1 MRTVTFEELEL
12 ALILAKASNFN
23 YYYQNPNFD
32 ELATSSGI
40 HNVHRFMFNNNEQGY
55 VIGFLGCYKHYII
68 ISIKGTDCLSDWKTN
83 ISFSINNNGF
93 NGGVHN
99 GFAQAVINSFDELL
113 KIIKNYISKDK
124 RILLTGH
131 SLGGA
136 LAILTAHKLS
146 CIDEFR
152 NRIEAV
158 YTYGAPRVGNRA
170 FKKNYRLNHYRFE
183 YGSDPVPS
191 SPSLGYEDIG
201 IRYYLPKNEPT
212 IMVDAQGSEAYSV
225 HIRLGTAI
233 AQLFLNSSNLCLIQK
248 SIEHMVGVFDD
259 VSDHNIEKYILHIQ
273 NYQHFIATIKGLQ
286 QGSLRRYGGVIRE
299 TKTKNIICHLL
310 EPPQGV
316 YSLVT
321 KGQRLLQMTQ
331 IAAGAS
337 VLPIGVSVMALS
349 YMNNQLIEIQTQ
361 LRQEFHEVTIKLDY
375 IIREQ
380 QEAKIREFREQISE
394 LQAAID
400 TQVLSQNLPQV
411 SYQEKLKLETYRTAR
426 KVRLFL
432 SAEAQRTKLN
442 LNDYMPI
449 SPTNLAM
456 KGWAIATAIE
466 AYLLLDLG
474 NSENINKAENF
485 LLEEIEKFREIVCAS
500 AEVLLA
506 DTTPHID
513 IATAYRFTAKV
524 FQAKNITQEQVDR
537 IAMISPRDKELSEEA
552 IRQKLRKVKV
562 EFDMS
567 YAPEKYNHNW
577 INEQIMIFEY
587 LDMLSELLAKLE
599 SLLDFAKLCK
609 NKGIQ
614 NIRDIL
620 PVNNSLP
627 GLYLQF

>member
-1 MRTVTFEELEL
+1 MRIVTSEELEL
-12 ALILAKASNFN
+12 ALILAKASKFN
-23 YYYQNPNFD
+23 YYYQNTNFD
-32 ELATSSGI
+32 ELVTSSGI
-40 HNVHRFMFNNNEQGY
+40 HNVHSFMFNNNEQGY
-55 VIGFLGCYKHYII
+55 VIGFLGCYKSYII

-83 ISFSINNNGF
+83 ISFLINNNGF

-113 KIIKNYISKDK
+113 KFIKSYISKDK

-191 SPSLGYEDIG
+191 SPLVGYEDIG

-233 AQLFLNSSNLCLIQK
+233 AQLFLNSSNLCLIQE

-273 NYQHFIATIKGLQ
+273 NYQHFIATIEGLQ

-321 KGQRLLQMTQ
+321 KGQILLQMTQ

-349 YMNNQLIEIQTQ
+349 YMNNKLIEIQTQ
-361 LRQEFHEVTIKLDY
+361 LRQEFTEIAIKLDS

-380 QEAKIREFREQISE
+380 QKAKIREFIEQISE

-400 TQVLSQNLPQV
+400 TQVLSQKIPQLL
-411 SYQEKLKLETYRTAR
+411 YQEQVKLKLETYRTAK

-432 SAEAQRTKLN
+432 SAEAQITKPN

-449 SPTNLAM
+449 STTNMAM

-474 NSENINKAENF
+474 NSENINEAENF

-506 DTTPHID
+506 DTNPH
-513 IATAYRFTAKV
+513 IATAYRFDAKV
-524 FQAKNITQEQVDR
+524 FQAKNITREQVDR

-552 IRQKLRKVKV
+552 ICKKRRKVKV
-562 EFDMS
+562 EFDNR
-567 YAPEKYNHNW
+567 YLTEKYNHNW
-577 INEQIMIFEY
+577 INEQIIIFEY

-614 NIRDIL
+614 NIREIL